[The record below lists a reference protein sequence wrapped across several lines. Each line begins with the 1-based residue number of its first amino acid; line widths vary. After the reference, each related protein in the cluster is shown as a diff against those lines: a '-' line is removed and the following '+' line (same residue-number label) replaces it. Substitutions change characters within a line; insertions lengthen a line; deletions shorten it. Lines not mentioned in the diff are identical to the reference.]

1 MRLAT
6 DRSMPSP
13 SDPRTLE
20 PLTASIG
27 AVRSFPA
34 RYSIIPETARFI
46 ETFCASH
53 DVGRDDGLR
62 LALIVE
68 ELVANTIVHGH
79 GGESDAPI
87 VIGFSVAADAVTLR
101 YEDTAPAFDFAAARA
116 QTIDPLDVEF
126 DLRPVGNLGLR
137 LLSHYADSVSYAR
150 TSGRNQITLTLR
162 RSP

>member
-13 SDPRTLE
+13 SDQTLE

-62 LALIVE
+62 LTLIVE

-87 VIGFSVAADAVTLR
+87 VIGFSVASDAVTL
-101 YEDTAPAFDFAAARA
+101 
-116 QTIDPLDVEF
+116 QV
-126 DLRPVGNLGLR
+126 
-137 LLSHYADSVSYAR
+137 SVVSAS
-150 TSGRNQITLTLR
+150 TC
-162 RSP
+162 